1 MTAGIFPA
9 AMVGIRNSA
18 ASVVALPPLSPR
30 RNCFVVT
37 VTVSTGRISMR
48 ACAWTLCGVRNTIIP
63 TTRAWQQ
70 MVLAIIRCLQSYS
83 VRLTRYRWNF
93 SVILDGIIPS
103 NPLACWGTIREMR
116 SHWRFDTEW
125 QRVGNQINAAMI
137 FVRADFINVDG
148 LQSCSHR
155 IIRDQNSST
164 HVSDSA

>member
-9 AMVGIRNSA
+9 ALVGIRNSA
-18 ASVVALPPLSPR
+18 ASVVALPLLSPR

-83 VRLTRYRWNF
+83 VRLTRYGWNF
-93 SVILDGIIPS
+93 SVIFYGIIRS
-103 NPLACWGTIREMR
+103 NPLAFWG
-116 SHWRFDTEW
+116 
-125 QRVGNQINAAMI
+125 G
-137 FVRADFINVDG
+137 VRQKRN
-148 LQSCSHR
+148 
-155 IIRDQNSST
+155 
-164 HVSDSA
+164 